1 MYGRLQPFYSGTVV
15 RQGEEG
21 RPFAM
26 MAAQR
31 LDVLVNRSS
40 FSLIF
45 FVIAASGAK
54 NGMPAVEICFGDVS
68 YG

>member
-1 MYGRLQPFYSGTVV
+1 
-15 RQGEEG
+15 
-21 RPFAM
+21 M

-54 NGMPAVEICFGDVS
+54 NGMLVSSSSCFNVVTLNVQ
-68 YG
+68 